1 MAVAMLVGKAP
12 ADQPPDDR
20 FAQLGRNHLLDP
32 GAVEPARGQ
41 LALHKADDVAAL
53 THSAERFLEP
63 FGEAITTAADVLGQV
78 HRLQLA
84 YSARRDRLLGR
95 AVVCQL

>member
-1 MAVAMLVGKAP
+1 MAWSVSVCSVVLSSGKRHTSCALVSGVQTCALP
-12 ADQPPDDR
+12 I
-20 FAQLGRNHLLDP
+20 AQLGRNHLLDP

-41 LALHKADDVAAL
+41 RALHKADDVAAL

-63 FGEAITTAADVLGQV
+63 FGEAITTAADVLGKV

-84 YSARRDRLLGR
+84 
-95 AVVCQL
+95 